1 VSDLYLC
8 SFASPDLKRSV
19 RRFKQ
24 QSKEM
29 NVYKDIKVY
38 GLNDLSEEKKKQ
50 IQSFRI
56 KRLYG
61 YASWKPEIILNFIK
75 KIPENSILQYSDI
88 GCHFN
93 TSGSKRLKE
102 YIEISKKEGILGFQ
116 YKTPNFK
123 LEKKLKFQIYLEN
136 EYTKSDLFNFFN
148 LDLSSPIVDSQQV
161 WSGTMFFKND
171 LKTKNFLR
179 KWLEIC
185 NVNHLVDDSP
195 SKSNNH
201 NNFIEH
207 RHDQSVFS
215 ILCKINN
222 VYLLSASECEWAE
235 DENGRYW
242 KHLINYP
249 VLAKRDKKMNI
260 FKRFYLRQIKNI
272 NRILKKCKI

>member
-1 VSDLYLC
+1 M
-8 SFASPDLKRSV
+8 K
-19 RRFKQ
+19 K
-24 QSKEM
+24 
-29 NVYKDIKVY
+29 
-38 GLNDLSEEKKKQ
+38 KKKQ

-148 LDLSSPIVDSQQV
+148 LDLNSPIVDSQQV

>member
-1 VSDLYLC
+1 MSDLYLC

-19 RRFKQ
+19 NRFKQ

-38 GLNDLSEEKKKQ
+38 GLKDLSKEKKKQ
-50 IQSFRI
+50 IQSFKI

-61 YASWKPEIILNFIK
+61 YASWKPEIILNFIE

-93 TSGSKRLKE
+93 TNGSERLKE
-102 YIEISKKEGILGFQ
+102 YMEISKKEGILGFQ
-116 YKTPNFK
+116 YKMPNFK
-123 LEKKLKFQIYLEN
+123 LKKKLKFQIYLEN

-148 LDLSSPIVDSQQV
+148 LDLNSPILDSQQV
-161 WSGTMFFKND
+161 WSGTMFFKNN
-171 LKTKNFLR
+171 LKTKFFLR

-185 NVNHLVDDSP
+185 NINHLVDDSS

-201 NNFIEH
+201 DNFIEH

-242 KHLINYP
+242 EHLKNFPI
-249 VLAKRDKKMNI
+249 LAKRDKRFNM
-260 FKRFYLRQIKNI
+260 FKRFFLRQFRNF
-272 NRILKKCKI
+272 NRIFSK